1 MNDPIIFLTEAN
13 ENQRAR
19 ITNALRRIPFI
30 TISTFDT
37 LSAMRKGM
45 RVRRPDLIIGPWAQG
60 GETLLA
66 ARATMI
72 GSGEARFVPKV
83 LMLTDRISP
92 ARISLTRQAGDA
104 ELIPSA
110 PLDCNGLYN
119 RVVLTLRGASGLIDS
134 MDDENSFTEAL
145 EHLPALKRRL
155 AA

>member
-1 MNDPIIFLTEAN
+1 MNDPIIFLTEPA
-13 ENQRAR
+13 ESQRTQ
-19 ITNALRRIPFI
+19 ITTALRRIPFV
-30 TISTFDT
+30 TISTFET

-45 RVRRPDLIIGPWAQG
+45 RVRHPDLIIGPWAQG

-66 ARATMI
+66 ARSTMA
-72 GSGEARFVPKV
+72 GSAECRIVPKL

-92 ARISLTRQAGDA
+92 ARISLARQAGDA

-119 RVVLTLRGASGLIDS
+119 RVLLTLRGASGLIDA
-134 MDDENSFTEAL
+134 MDDETDFSAAL
-145 EHLPALKRRL
+145 EHLPALRRRL